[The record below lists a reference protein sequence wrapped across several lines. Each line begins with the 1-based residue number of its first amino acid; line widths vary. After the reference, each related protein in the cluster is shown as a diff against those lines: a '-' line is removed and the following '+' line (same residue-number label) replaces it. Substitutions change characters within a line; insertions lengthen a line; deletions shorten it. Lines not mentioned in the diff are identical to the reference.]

1 MTVKIVVSKL
11 GFLGAS
17 ILATIAASSA
27 NAESLESVNWDSVR
41 GACSN
46 ESAEELSSC
55 MRTEMHTFTNSN
67 LQTIGYD
74 GGVARRALI
83 TVVDVRVD
91 SRGQNCVDS
100 VYSKDVSC
108 FNGNDVSKVPF
119 NVEHTWPQSKLKI
132 DMNRFGEKRSDLFHL
147 YPSEQKING
156 ARGNMPFRD
165 CKDGSNAQPA
175 RVSAFCDGGFQP
187 PAVYRGMIARGMF
200 YMSVTYNMNIDT
212 KEEAVLRKWNKEF
225 PVTAAERERDSRI
238 NNLQGN
244 HNPFIAHPEW
254 VETISDF

>member
-17 ILATIAASSA
+17 IVATIAANSA
-27 NAESLESVNWDSVR
+27 TADSLESVDWISLQ
-41 GACSN
+41 APCSN
-46 ESAEELSSC
+46 ESGQELSSC
-55 MRTEMHTFTNSN
+55 MRTEMHNFTNSN
-67 LQTIGYD
+67 LHTMGYD
-74 GGVARRALI
+74 GGVVRRALI
-83 TVVDVRVD
+83 TIVDVRVD
-91 SRGQNCVDS
+91 SKGKNCVDS
-100 VYSKDVSC
+100 VYSKDVYC
-108 FNGNDVSKVPF
+108 FNGDDSSKVPF

-147 YPSEQKING
+147 YPSEMKING

-165 CKDGSNAQPA
+165 CKDSSSSQTA

-225 PVTAAERERDSRI
+225 PVTAAERERDNRI

-254 VETISDF
+254 VETISDY